1 MIRRP
6 VNPKAPEI
14 EPAHSRSLSAKTL
27 FHCLRIGLRAAQQFA
42 SPLMSLSLIA
52 AAVFGAGI
60 KVFGINVDPALFSF
74 LLVGGIW
81 GLLNFLEYKRFD

>member
-1 MIRRP
+1 
-6 VNPKAPEI
+6 
-14 EPAHSRSLSAKTL
+14 
-27 FHCLRIGLRAAQQFA
+27 
-42 SPLMSLSLIA
+42 MSLSLIA